1 MVAVHCARM
10 LQNQRQADAPPA
22 SKNAYKEQQLLAT
35 GAQLTSRAV
44 VQLYTPQ
51 DQVGDSRKHN
61 GQFEAHIHTVRLIN
75 QATYGASDRCR
86 SAINREYL
94 GKTKAGT
101 YQTNHHRYYCSPA
114 NWEFTAR
121 IPIIDIVASMTEYN
135 VFDDENDCIWTQP
148 VCNEDHETVK
158 CLIKVAANKRKSKRD
173 CDIRHCPD
181 KRPHIPLD
189 THESLTEHLHGE
201 TEAIIVWN
209 IVSNRA

>member
-1 MVAVHCARM
+1 MGEVHCPRL
-10 LQNQRQADAPPA
+10 LQNQRQADVPPA
-22 SKNAYKEQQLLAT
+22 SKNAYKEQLLAT
-35 GAQLTSRAV
+35 CAQLTSRAV

-86 SAINREYL
+86 NAINREYL

-121 IPIIDIVASMTEYN
+121 IPIVDIVPPMTVYK
-135 VFDDENDCIWTQP
+135 VFDDKNDCIGTQP
-148 VCNEDHETVK
+148 VGNEKHETVK

-181 KRPHIPLD
+181 KRPHIALD

-201 TEAIIVWN
+201 TQAIVVRD